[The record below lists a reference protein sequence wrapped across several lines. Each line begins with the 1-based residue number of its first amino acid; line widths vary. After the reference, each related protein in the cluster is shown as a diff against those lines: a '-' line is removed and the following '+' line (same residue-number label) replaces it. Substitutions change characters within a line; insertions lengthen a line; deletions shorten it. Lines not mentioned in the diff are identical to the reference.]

1 MGLSYKTKN
10 NPASQHPLAMIAEHG
25 SVNIDDMINV
35 RPGMMIPYT
44 GNAPQAVSALPDDK
58 WDEVLA
64 SKAQREAEHAA
75 KWEVAHGV
83 GSLDPYAGTRFSKVA
98 TETTADKLN
107 AWYKRLEARVA
118 EIEADD
124 AVMGNREEAKWR
136 AEMDA
141 FKADLN

>member
-25 SVNIDDMINV
+25 SVNIDDMMNV
-35 RPGMMIPYT
+35 RPGMMVRYE
-44 GNAPQAVSALPDDK
+44 GRAPTYDANTHQYVGTDGARRSAKLSMA
-58 WDEVLA
+58 L
-64 SKAQREAEHAA
+64 REIA
-75 KWEVAHGV
+75 GV
-83 GSLDPYAGTRFSKVA
+83 DM
-98 TETTADKLN
+98 TADKLN